1 MKKTVILLCFLLILA
16 LIFPLT
22 VGYVALCT
30 PAQFDQTFLG
40 ELGNKIERLNS
51 ISSPKIVVIGGSSTA
66 FGLRSDI
73 MQEQLGMPVVNFGL
87 YASLGTKIML
97 DLSKANISE
106 GDIIIIAPE
115 QDKQTLSTYFNAD
128 SAWKG
133 FDGNFQYLKYL
144 HRDDVPSML
153 GSLVSFAAEKHKYLS
168 KGEKPSVSGVYTK
181 EAFNLYGDI
190 SYKREANT
198 MFGGYDKNTPIS
210 FDVDIIS
217 KDFINYLNQ
226 YAQFAKNKG
235 ASVFFS
241 FAPMNRAALEEN
253 TDSDDIYAY
262 FSYLQSVLD
271 FHVISNPETYLM
283 QSNWFYDSN
292 FHVNDSGAILHTKH
306 LINDIILALH
316 LDKTCSVETP
326 PMPELPDSGQSE
338 QVKNEYFTYS
348 KDQQGIEITGLT
360 EKGKSQFEL
369 EVPAQIDDIPVIAIS
384 QGAFSANTVVTRIT
398 LNHGLAYI
406 ADGAFDGCG
415 SLKELIINSNVPSSI
430 RVGEELLSGAEACKI
445 YIPANSYDVYSN
457 DYYWSLYCDNSMVE
471 ELE

>member
-30 PAQFDQTFLG
+30 PAQFDRTFLG
-40 ELGNKIERLNS
+40 ELGHKMERLNNVQ
-51 ISSPKIVVIGGSSTA
+51 SPKIVVIGGSSTA

-115 QDKQTLSTYFNAD
+115 QDKQTLSMYFNAD

-144 HRDDVPSML
+144 HEDDMPSML
-153 GSLVSFAAEKHKYLS
+153 GNLISFAAEKHKYLV
-168 KGEKPSVSGVYTK
+168 KGEKPEVNGVYTK
-181 EAFNLYGDI
+181 DAFNEYGDI
-190 SYKREANT
+190 SYKRDTNT

-210 FDVDIIS
+210 FDTDIIS
-217 KDFINYLNQ
+217 QDFISYLNQ

-235 ASVFFS
+235 ANVFFS
-241 FAPMNRAALEEN
+241 FAPMNRAALKEN
-253 TDSDDIYAY
+253 TDSQDIYTY
-262 FSYLQSVLD
+262 FSYLQSKLD

-283 QSNWFYDSN
+283 DSNWFYDSN
-292 FHVNDSGAILHTKH
+292 FHMNDSGAILHTKH

-316 LDKTCSVETP
+316 LDKNCTVATP
-326 PMPELPDSGQSE
+326 PMPEIPNSDSSE
-338 QVKNEYFTYS
+338 QATNEYFTFN
-348 KDQQGIEITGLT
+348 KDGQGVEIIGLT
-360 EKGKSQFEL
+360 EKGKNERQL
-369 EVPAQIDDIPVIAIS
+369 EVPTQIDGVPVIAIS
-384 QGAFSANTVVTRIT
+384 EGAFSANTIVNKIV

-406 ADGAFDGCG
+406 ADGAFEGCN
-415 SLKELIINSNVPSSI
+415 SLNALVINSDTPASI
-430 RVGEELLSGAEACKI
+430 RVGEELLRGADGCKI
-445 YIPANSYDVYSN
+445 YIPANTYDVYSN
-457 DYYWSLYCDNSMVE
+457 DYYWSLYCDNSVVE
-471 ELE
+471 EIE